1 MGQTVGHGDSPV
13 SGGRGREEGG
23 RRERE
28 GVGREEMREKV
39 GRETEGEGG
48 RIYSGLANL
57 QVSVGVRV
65 AVCKVASILRMLECI
80 GPCEAIVVCLR
91 LSVCPSEGRLE
102 VGDVVTCTVPAE
114 VV

>member
-1 MGQTVGHGDSPV
+1 M
-13 SGGRGREEGG
+13 
-23 RRERE
+23 ERD
-28 GVGREEMREKV
+28 R
-39 GRETEGEGG
+39 GRETEGGRGRGEGGSGEGGSEGESREGDGG
-48 RIYSGLANL
+48 RIYSAGLPNL

-65 AVCKVASILRMLECI
+65 AVCKVASILRMLERI

-91 LSVCPSEGRLE
+91 LSVCPPEGRLE

>member
-1 MGQTVGHGDSPV
+1 MEGD
-13 SGGRGREEGG
+13 GGKGEE
-23 RRERE
+23 
-28 GVGREEMREKV
+28 VREKV

-48 RIYSGLANL
+48 RIYSAGLANL

-65 AVCKVASILRMLECI
+65 AVCKVASILRMLERI

-91 LSVCPSEGRLE
+91 LSVCPPEGRLE